1 VRFGM
6 ECQERRSIE
15 PRLARGRS
23 TLAIVDS
30 AEHPLPHMT
39 LRLAERRLPGNFRLL
54 PDRRPLSR
62 SRRPRFDETR
72 SRPRFDETRSRLPR
86 LLFEN
91 SLHDAGADAELLA
104 DLEDAITAG
113 PQL

>member
-1 VRFGM
+1 MSLATYVTSCR
-6 ECQERRSIE
+6 ECGLVWSAEFNS
-15 PRLARGRS
+15 RGRRFR
-23 TLAIVDS
+23 
-30 AEHPLPHMT
+30 EHPLPHMT
-39 LRLAERRLPGNFRLL
+39 LRPAERRSPGNFRLL

-72 SRPRFDETRSRLPR
+72 SRLPR
-86 LLFEN
+86 LLLEN

-104 DLEDAITAG
+104 DLEDAVTAG